1 MKKIKVWM
9 VMVLLL
15 LLPMPFVWGRCGDRC
30 FHGYMMCLNP
40 LFGMGI
46 LFLLGSFLFQSRF
59 RILPKAFGSAL
70 FLYSYFWMTLLLC
83 STQTAKIH
91 FWQVWKLPMWI
102 SFIGAVGTAVCVFF
116 GEVKR
121 IS

>member
-1 MKKIKVWM
+1 MRKIKVWM

-15 LLPMPFVWGRCGDRC
+15 LLPMPFVWERYGNRI
-30 FHGYMMCLNP
+30 FYGYMMYWNL
-40 LFGMGI
+40 LFIMGI
-46 LFLLGSFLFQSRF
+46 LFLSASFLFKSRF
-59 RILPKAFGSAL
+59 RIFPKAFGSAML
-70 FLYSYFWMTLLLC
+70 LYSYFWISMLFC
-83 STQTAKIH
+83 SALPAKIH

-102 SFIGAVGTAVCVFF
+102 SFIGAVGTAACVFV